1 MPQNEKLRTLT
12 NLDHNSYSMNSVAIN
27 PTGDFFSIARADEA
41 MLHSVLFLVALHRD
55 LKRGISGSRDSLH
68 HGGEAFRIIN
78 ERLQANEGFS
88 DGTIAAVAMLA
99 NKEVGA
105 ATHAFFMPYHNSL
118 RIESERE
125 LPSI

>member
-1 MPQNEKLRTLT
+1 
-12 NLDHNSYSMNSVAIN
+12 MNSVAIN

-41 MLHSVLFLVALHRD
+41 ILHSVLFLVALHRD

-78 ERLQANEGFS
+78 ERLQANAGFS

-99 NKEVGA
+99 SKEVSTVSRTFLMVPKNS
-105 ATHAFFMPYHNSL
+105 AT
-118 RIESERE
+118 ES
-125 LPSI
+125 

>member
-1 MPQNEKLRTLT
+1 MLT
-12 NLDHNSYSMNSVAIN
+12 SVDHTSYSMNSVAIN

-41 MLHSVLFLVALHRD
+41 ILHSVLFLVALHRD
-55 LKRGISGSRDSLH
+55 LKRGISDSRDSLH

-78 ERLQANEGFS
+78 ERLQGNESFS

-105 ATHAFFMPYHNSL
+105 PKRAFLISHLNRLP
-118 RIESERE
+118 IES
-125 LPSI
+125 

>member
-1 MPQNEKLRTLT
+1 
-12 NLDHNSYSMNSVAIN
+12 MNSVAIN

-41 MLHSVLFLVALHRD
+41 ILHSVLFLVALHRD
-55 LKRGISGSRDSLH
+55 LKRGISGSQDSLH

-88 DGTIAAVAMLA
+88 DATIAAVAMLA
-99 NKEVGA
+99 SKEAGA
-105 ATHAFFMPYHNSL
+105 ATRTFLMPRPNNL
-118 RIESERE
+118 VTESERE